1 MVFITCCQAPRWTRT
16 KYQPTKLAK
25 DEQPKPEG
33 PCPVRTRTTSPLGS
47 NSCHLIR
54 NSAENLCGSDQD
66 VSVMDAAG
74 LRGQSLTQSSVR
86 CALCWRLRG
95 MIEPALCHMPGRL
108 RHLWCVSLCLNLFGA
123 DCSWSRGDQAVV
135 RSRLC
140 GLFYCVPWPN

>member
-16 KYQPTKLAK
+16 KYQPTELAK

-33 PCPVRTRTTSPLGS
+33 PCPVRTRTTSPWGRTHVTSSGTVLRIYAAPIKMSLRWMRPTGPVT
-47 NSCHLIR
+47 H
-54 NSAENLCGSDQD
+54 
-66 VSVMDAAG
+66 SVFC
-74 LRGQSLTQSSVR
+74 R

-95 MIEPALCHMPGRL
+95 MIEPALCHMPGWL

-140 GLFYCVPWPN
+140 GLFCCVPWPN